1 MLFLFMDMQFG
12 IATVVIILG
21 LGLTQIEGG
30 ESGFILGAAWG
41 TIVMGCFWVAFRAY
55 KSYKK
60 RS

>member
-1 MLFLFMDMQFG
+1 MDMQYG
-12 IATVVIILG
+12 IATVVIIVG

-30 ESGFILGAAWG
+30 ESGFILGIAWG

-55 KSYKK
+55 KSFKK

>member
-1 MLFLFMDMQFG
+1 MDMQFG
-12 IATVVIILG
+12 IAVVVILLG

-41 TIVMGCFWVAFRAY
+41 TILMGCFWVALRAY

>member
-1 MLFLFMDMQFG
+1 MDMQFG
-12 IATVVIILG
+12 MAVVVILLG

-30 ESGFILGAAWG
+30 ESGFMLGAAWG
-41 TIVMGCFWVAFRAY
+41 TIAMGCVWVGLRAF

>member
-1 MLFLFMDMQFG
+1 MVDIQFG
-12 IATVVIILG
+12 MAVIVILLG
-21 LGLTQIEGG
+21 FGLTQIEGG

-41 TIVMGCFWVAFRAY
+41 TIAMGCLWVAIRAY

>member
-30 ESGFILGAAWG
+30 ENAFISGAAWG
-41 TIVMGCFWVAFRAY
+41 TIVMGCFWVALRAY